1 MSVSS
6 SARKGHGTGDSMI
19 SPADRKSAE
28 DLLELLGAGGGGHFT
43 VHGIGGKTVD
53 LSPSLAMVIERAAAL
68 VATGAEV
75 AMLPQEEELTSQ
87 QAADLVGVSRQ
98 YLVRLLERGDIP
110 SAKIGKHRRVRA
122 GDLAAYCLRR
132 DEGRRAALAAITEQA
147 QLDGGYETPAQFG
160 PRRKH

>member
-1 MSVSS
+1 MSVSL
-6 SARKGHGTGDSMI
+6 SARKGHGTGDRMI

-28 DLLELLGAGGGGHFT
+28 DLLELLGGGEGHFT
-43 VHGIGGKTVD
+43 VHGKGGKTVD

-68 VATGAEV
+68 VATGADV

-122 GDLAAYCLRR
+122 GDLAAYRLRR

-147 QLDGGYETPAQFG
+147 QLDGGYETSAQFG